1 MAESPSRHTKMIS
14 PRAYCILEILTT
26 TSTPAPSPR
35 YDPSG
40 ICSKSLLTQGL
51 ASFAPAPSL
60 PDDTGN
66 TATGGGMGG
75 GKGKLCGNGARPVC
89 SDGTPSSGST
99 LNGCIS
105 GKAPT
110 CADGSA
116 VGSGDTA
123 AGGGV
128 GVGFFFLGLVL
139 AALAG
144 AGVTFF
150 LLPRCMRKKG
160 SAATI
165 ITDRKLDIGL

>member
-1 MAESPSRHTKMIS
+1 MYTGDTDHT
-14 PRAYCILEILTT
+14 PPPC
-26 TSTPAPSPR
+26 SPR

-40 ICSKSLLTQGL
+40 KCSNSLLTQGL
-51 ASFAPAPSL
+51 ASFAPTPSL

-66 TATGGGMGG
+66 TATGG
-75 GKGKLCGNGARPVC
+75 
-89 SDGTPSSGST
+89 
-99 LNGCIS
+99 
-105 GKAPT
+105 
-110 CADGSA
+110 DGSA
-116 VGSGDTA
+116 VGSGDTT

-128 GVGFFFLGLVL
+128 GAGFFFLGLVL

-144 AGVTFF
+144 AGMTFF